1 MPAATRIAYLGPTGT
16 FSELA
21 VRQLSLAKDAELLVF
36 GAVSEVL
43 ASVVSGQ
50 AERAVVPIENS
61 VEGGVSATADALA
74 TTPGLQIFGEYL
86 VPVTFDLLVKKGSTL
101 EANAVI
107 ATHPVAYAQSRSW
120 LQQHFPQHTHIP
132 TASTAGAAQAVAE
145 GSDFD
150 AAVAAPH
157 VAGLYGLE
165 VAGSN
170 IGDNPNAQTRFLE
183 VGAAGK
189 PSARTGSDKTSVVV
203 ELPDD
208 RPGGLLEMLEQFATR
223 GVNLSRIESRPIGD
237 RLGRYRFNID
247 AEGHIDDE
255 AIAEALMG
263 LHRFSPRV
271 VYLGSYPRAD
281 KSESVHLGNNSDA
294 RYQAARDWVRALGQT
309 GGATD

>member
-1 MPAATRIAYLGPTGT
+1 MKIAYLGPAGT

-21 VRQLSLAKDAELLVF
+21 VRQLSQSADAELSVF

-43 ASVVSGQ
+43 DAVVSGE

-86 VPVTFDLLVKKGSTL
+86 VPVTFDLLIRKGASLGATP
-101 EANAVI
+101 VI

-120 LQQHFPQHTHIP
+120 LQERYPNHTHIP
-132 TASTAGAAQAVAE
+132 TASTAGAAQAVAV
-145 GSDFD
+145 GADFD

-157 VAGLYGLE
+157 VAQLYDLA

-183 VGAAGK
+183 VGKSGR
-189 PSARTGSDKTSVVV
+189 PSSRTGSDKTSVVV

-281 KSESVHLGNNSDA
+281 KSASVHLGNNSDA
-294 RYQAARDWVRALGQT
+294 RYQAAREWVRSLGK
-309 GGATD
+309 GA